1 MHIVSYNIQAT
12 INSRNYLAYSYEWPR
27 QFLPLP
33 SKKKAR
39 EAIAAFLNSFDVAC
53 LQEIDL
59 GGLRNAFQN
68 HAEQFNALTDFRY
81 HCAQTN
87 RRISK
92 LSLHGNL
99 ILSKKPLRVVL
110 DCALPGKVAGRGV
123 LAALIDDVVIAN
135 AHLSLGNAD
144 QQHQLHFID
153 QQLKNYPR
161 VILCGDFN
169 CTPQSPAIAAMQ
181 ARGWRLLG
189 DGSATFP
196 AWQPK
201 KALDHALCKGDL
213 NAYSRVSSFN
223 QSDHLPLIIALDS

>member
-33 SKKKAR
+33 SKKKTR
-39 EAIAAFLNSFDVAC
+39 EQIAAYLNRFDVAC

-68 HAEQFNALTDFRY
+68 HAEQFDALTDFKY
-81 HCAQTN
+81 YTTQTN

-92 LSLHGNL
+92 LSLHGNM
-99 ILSKKPLRVVL
+99 ILSKKPFEVVL
-110 DCALPGKVAGRGV
+110 DCALPGKVSGRGV
-123 LAALIDDVVIAN
+123 LAVLVEDLVIAN
-135 AHLSLGNAD
+135 VHLSLGTAD
-144 QQHQLHFID
+144 QQHQLHFINE
-153 QQLKNYPR
+153 QLRSYEQ

-169 CTPQSPAIAAMQ
+169 CTPQSAPLKAMQ

-189 DGSATFP
+189 NGSATFP

-201 KALDHALCKGDL
+201 KALDHALYKGTL
-213 NAYSRVSSFN
+213 NASSHVSRFN
-223 QSDHLPLIIALDS
+223 QSDHLPIIITIN